1 MPRAQL
7 TPLPSYPFACELAVR
22 VTDLNYGGH
31 LAHDRL
37 LSLLHEARVAF
48 LAARGWSEPDCGG
61 VALILGD
68 AVIVYQGEA
77 FAGDRLKIEV
87 GVAETGRAGFRLAY
101 RVTRADAPIALAET
115 GLVGFDYAARRVAP
129 LPAPVRDTLEGM
141 RHD

>member
-7 TPLPSYPFACELAVR
+7 TPLPSYPFDCAQTVR
-22 VTDLNYGGH
+22 VTDQNYGGH

-61 VALILGD
+61 ISLILGD

-77 FAGDRLKIEV
+77 FAGDVLRFEV

-129 LPAPVRDTLEGM
+129 LPAAVRDTLEGM
-141 RHD
+141 RRD

>member
-7 TPLPSYPFACELAVR
+7 TPLPRYPFDCALNVR

-48 LAARGWSEPDCGG
+48 LASRGWSEPDCGG

-77 FAGDRLKIEV
+77 FAGDLLKIQV

-101 RVTRADAPIALAET
+101 RVTRAGAPIALAET

-129 LPAPVRDTLEGM
+129 LPEAVRDTLEGM
-141 RHD
+141 RRD

>member
-7 TPLPSYPFACELAVR
+7 TPLPRYPFDCAQTVR

-48 LAARGWSEPDCGG
+48 LAAQGWSEPDCGG

-77 FAGDRLKIEV
+77 FAGDSLRIEV
-87 GVAETGRAGFRLAY
+87 GVVETSRAGFRLAY
-101 RVTRADAPIALAET
+101 RVKRAGAPIALAET
-115 GLVGFDYAARRVAP
+115 GLVGFDYATRRVAP
-129 LPAPVRDTLEGM
+129 LPAAVRDTLEGM
-141 RHD
+141 RRD